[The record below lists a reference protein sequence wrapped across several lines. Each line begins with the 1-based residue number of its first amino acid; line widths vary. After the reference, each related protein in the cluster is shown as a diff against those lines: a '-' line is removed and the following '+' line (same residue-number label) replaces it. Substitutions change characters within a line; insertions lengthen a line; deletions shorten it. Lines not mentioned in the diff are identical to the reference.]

1 MQFYVQHFKYN
12 ITVIP
17 IIIDFKITSFF
28 FIIAKDDIIFIF
40 SEDNLDIGHSF
51 LFVFIDYLYVSYLYE
66 YKTDFLGYLLY
77 LYLSPSSPTGH
88 KTSTICLLFYI
99 VDVSVT

>member
-28 FIIAKDDIIFIF
+28 FIIAKDDIVFIF
-40 SEDNLDIGHSF
+40 SEDNLHIGHSF